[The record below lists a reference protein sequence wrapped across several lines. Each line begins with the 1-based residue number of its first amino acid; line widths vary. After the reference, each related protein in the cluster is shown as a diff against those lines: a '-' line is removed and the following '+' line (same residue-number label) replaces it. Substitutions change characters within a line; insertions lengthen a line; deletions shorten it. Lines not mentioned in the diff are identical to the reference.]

1 MDGVPAGLA
10 RPWTVVADEIGRTLD
25 AVDETRFAAVLEE
38 FQDLPRRWFVTGQG
52 RSGLAGHM
60 FAMRLMHLG
69 RRVHVV
75 GETTA
80 PSVRSGDGLLIVSGS
95 GRTPVSL
102 HFAEIARAEGAR
114 VVLLT
119 SQPASPLAELAD
131 LTLVLPTSGSTQ
143 LGGSQFEQSALL
155 LLDAL
160 VLALA
165 VDVEDAPG
173 VLAHLH
179 TNLQ

>member
-1 MDGVPAGLA
+1 VDGVPAGLA
-10 RPWTVVADEIGRTLD
+10 RPWAVVADEIGRTLD
-25 AVDETRFAAVLEE
+25 GLDADRFAAVVEE
-38 FQDLPRRWFVTGQG
+38 FQDLSRRWFVTGQG
-52 RSGLAGHM
+52 RSGLVGHM

-69 RRVHVV
+69 RSVHVV

-80 PSVRSGDGLLIVSGS
+80 PSVRSGDGLVIVSGS

-114 VVLLT
+114 VVVLT
-119 SQPASPLAELAD
+119 SQPASPLAQLAD
-131 LTLVLPTSGSTQ
+131 LTLVLPSSGSTQ

-155 LLDAL
+155 VLDAL
-160 VLALA
+160 VYALA
-165 VDVEDAPG
+165 AEVEDAPG
-173 VLAHLH
+173 VLAHRH